1 MSLNKLSDN
10 VVQQVVTLLA
20 SVSTQKYK
28 HTRPESPAP
37 EQFIVINAFCVGS
50 GPLQKFVL
58 NVNCHARN
66 LSGGVI
72 DNLKLSTMS
81 QSVLN
86 ILEDYNST
94 ALLIDFEGQEIIP
107 ETQLNE
113 HYSNLKFSLKT
124 INT

>member
-1 MSLNKLSDN
+1 MSFNKLTDT
-10 VVQQVVTLLA
+10 VVQQVVTLLT
-20 SVSTQKYK
+20 SVSVQKYK

-37 EQFIVINAFCVGS
+37 AQFIVINAFSVGS

-72 DNLKLSTMS
+72 DTLKLNDMS

-94 ALLIDFEGQEIIP
+94 SLLIDIESQEIIP
-107 ETQLNE
+107 EAQFNE
-113 HYSNLKFSLKT
+113 HYSNLKFSLKS